1 MVDELL
7 LAQQRQGQPSA
18 ATLDGR
24 APQSTCENSPRAGY
38 NSYKLYGLSRP
49 SKPKDGL
56 QKKANFIPATQTRS
70 GGNKVRLLR

>member
-18 ATLDGR
+18 AILDGR

-38 NSYKLYGLSRP
+38 NSYKLYGLS
-49 SKPKDGL
+49 
-56 QKKANFIPATQTRS
+56 
-70 GGNKVRLLR
+70 